1 MASDAAPRYVE
12 RKDKSRGVSVL
23 SGDKMTLFVAFSH
36 KFLDP
41 FFRCSFMKHFRNNG

>member
-23 SGDKMTLFVAFSH
+23 SGDKMTLFLLHPLTNFPP
-36 KFLDP
+36 P
-41 FFRCSFMKHFRNNG
+41 FAVLL